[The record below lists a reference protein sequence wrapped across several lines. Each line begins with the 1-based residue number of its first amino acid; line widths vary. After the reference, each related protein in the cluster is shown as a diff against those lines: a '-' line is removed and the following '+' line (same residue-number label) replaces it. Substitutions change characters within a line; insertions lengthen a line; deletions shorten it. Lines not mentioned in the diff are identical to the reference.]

1 MQVIR
6 ETGDVETPL
15 NTNWRFFMVKS
26 ECGQSLVELALTF
39 PVLVALLIGAAEFG
53 RLAYATIELANAARA
68 GTAYGVQ
75 NPVTFADT
83 TGITAAVN
91 NDSPDISSFSP
102 TTVATHSCTC
112 SDGTA
117 VTCATAA
124 TLCVGTSHIIKTLQ
138 VKVTATI
145 SPSFHV
151 PGLPTSY
158 KLAGQSIMQAQE

>member
-1 MQVIR
+1 MQAIR
-6 ETGDVETPL
+6 GIGDVETPPKI
-15 NTNWRFFMVKS
+15 NWRFFKVKS

-39 PVLVALLIGAAEFG
+39 PVLIALLIGAMEFG
-53 RLAYATIELANAARA
+53 RLAYATVELASAARA
-68 GTAYGVQ
+68 GAAYGIQ

-83 TGITAAVN
+83 TGIAAAVT

-102 TTVATHSCTC
+102 VTVSTFSCTC

-124 TLCVGTSHIIKTLQ
+124 TLCVGTAHIIKTLQ